1 MGDIDSRIKSINE
14 KIKKEEQMRLAAV
27 RVKSSTQNSMV
38 QAQAEQSI
46 VDASRHIDYLT
57 KELEKLQIK
66 QRNSL
71 PYPVQQTP
79 GQYGGYHHQTQQI
92 QPHAFNYPHAPGGQQ
107 NFHGN
112 SRSILTQQPPYE
124 DPESIPVSGRKPV
137 LSNLDLIKSDT
148 PITNTK
154 VSLKLH
160 ELEFKIGVEQK
171 LKEGS
176 EKMMEAVTLSNP
188 KDRKSIQEVTVKT
201 LESQEKLSI
210 LKRSLQKYKQLYI
223 GEGDDDD
230 EDEDERAKRI
240 NPGMRRPVTGKLDIR
255 ILQARNVP
263 HTPLRTPGKAP
274 DTTVIVKIDGTTKG
288 KTRVTRNDKWNEDFE
303 FHVEK
308 ASEIE
313 ITLYDKTSEQ
323 HQVPIGL
330 LWIKISD
337 IAEEL
342 RKKRIEAESGPG
354 WVTASNA
361 QFETGSPTAT
371 NNNGPYGDTY
381 SVPYAVARTQQGIG
395 TTYLPDGIEAW
406 FEVEPAGQIL
416 LKLDFVK
423 EIARK
428 RPDLGRQGAV
438 RKRKGEVH
446 EQNGHKF
453 IQQIFYQV
461 MKCAYCEEL
470 FVNEGYQCDDCKL
483 TCHKRCYTKIV
494 TKCIS
499 KSNNEVESLQL
510 INHRIPHRFE
520 GITNITANW
529 CCHCGYILPLVKKG
543 AKRCT
548 ECNTTCH
555 AKCTHLVPDFC
566 GMTMKRASEMI
577 DQIQRATSIKTNKIS
592 TDSPH
597 LKEHPPLQNP
607 NPPLPPSPNQTQFQY
622 PPPQPT
628 YPPPQ
633 GPENTYSVQPIQPQ
647 YNLQGP
653 VSSYN
658 QPSHVSVIS
667 SPVQQK
673 PPSQGA
679 TYVQQSPPMQHQ
691 VRNTPT
697 TTPPPPPPP
706 NPNESIIQKNRRVGL
721 DDFNFLAVL
730 GKGNFGKVMLAEEK
744 YTKQLYAIKVLKKE
758 FIIENDE
765 VESTRSEKRVFQAAN
780 RERHPFLIGL
790 HSCFQTETR
799 IYFVMEYVSGGDLM
813 LHIQREQFTY
823 RRAQFYAA
831 EVLLA
836 LEYLHKS
843 GIIYRDLKL
852 DNILLTLDGHIKI
865 ADYGLCKE
873 EMWWG
878 STTNTFCGTPEF
890 MAPEILLEQRYGRA
904 VDWWAFGVLIYE
916 MLLGQSP
923 FRGDDEDEI
932 FDAIL
937 EDEILYPINMSRDSV
952 SILQKLLTREPE
964 KRLGSG
970 RGDAEEIKRH
980 PFFKGVNW
988 DDMLAK
994 KVPPPFYPSI
1004 SSPTDTSNFDEEFTR
1019 EVPVLTPV
1027 HSHLNAEA
1035 QEEFKGFSYVSD
1047 WVVGS

>member
-1 MGDIDSRIKSINE
+1 MGEKATGDLESRIKSINE

-27 RVKSSTQNSMV
+27 RVKSSTSNSMV

-57 KELEKLQIK
+57 KELEKLHVK
-66 QRNSL
+66 QRHGS
-71 PYPVQQTP
+71 QP
-79 GQYGGYHHQTQQI
+79 GQYGGGGFYSNLSPTQSQYTYSYPSTGGFNNNQQQPRSASLNQQI
-92 QPHAFNYPHAPGGQQ
+92 T
-107 NFHGN
+107 
-112 SRSILTQQPPYE
+112 RE
-124 DPESIPVSGRKPV
+124 EPESISTMGRKTA

-148 PITNTK
+148 PITNLK
-154 VSLKLH
+154 ISMKLH
-160 ELEFKIGVEQK
+160 ELEFKLGVEQK

-188 KDRKSIQEVTVKT
+188 KDRKSIQEVTIKT

-210 LKRSLQKYKQLYI
+210 LKRSLHKYKNLYI
-223 GEGDDDD
+223 GEDDD
-230 EDEDERAKRI
+230 EEEDETERTIRSK
-240 NPGMRRPVTGKLDIR
+240 PGLRRPVTGKLDIR
-255 ILQARNVP
+255 ILQALNVP
-263 HTPLRTPGKAP
+263 HSPLRTQGKLP
-274 DTTVIVKIDGTTKG
+274 DTTVVINIDGTTKA
-288 KTRVTRNDKWNEDFE
+288 KTRVARTDKWNEDFE
-303 FHVEK
+303 FHIEK
-308 ASEIE
+308 ASEVE
-313 ITLYDKTSEQ
+313 ITLYDKTLEQ
-323 HQVPIGL
+323 QQVPIGL

-342 RKKRIEAESGPG
+342 RKKRIEATNGPG

-361 QFETGSPTAT
+361 QFDMQNSPTT
-371 NNNGPYGDTY
+371 NMNNASYGDAY
-381 SVPYAVARTQQGIG
+381 SVPYSAAQTQQGIG
-395 TTYLPDGIEAW
+395 TTVLHDGIEAW

-416 LKLDFVK
+416 LKLNFVK
-423 EIARK
+423 ENARK
-428 RPDLGRQGAV
+428 RPAILGRKDAF
-438 RKRKGEVH
+438 RKKKGEIH

-470 FVNEGYQCDDCKL
+470 FVNEGYQC
-483 TCHKRCYTKIV
+483 
-494 TKCIS
+494 
-499 KSNNEVESLQL
+499 EV
-510 INHRIPHRFE
+510 
-520 GITNITANW
+520 ITNITANW
-529 CCHCGYILPLVKKG
+529 CCHCGYLLPFGKKG
-543 AKRCT
+543 AKRCS
-548 ECNTTCH
+548 ECNITCH

-577 DQIQRATSIKTNKIS
+577 DQIQSALRNKLVHADSYPPITNEPPQKMPIQPLLPSPKTFVQPRY
-592 TDSPH
+592 SPPKPYLSQVSEDTYNQPVQQQPLYNQPANMPVVPSPVPSKSH
-597 LKEHPPLQNP
+597 SQVSYVPPQLVPVQP
-607 NPPLPPSPNQTQFQY
+607 VTLPSPPSPN
-622 PPPQPT
+622 
-628 YPPPQ
+628 
-633 GPENTYSVQPIQPQ
+633 
-647 YNLQGP
+647 
-653 VSSYN
+653 N
-658 QPSHVSVIS
+658 QS
-667 SPVQQK
+667 
-673 PPSQGA
+673 
-679 TYVQQSPPMQHQ
+679 
-691 VRNTPT
+691 
-697 TTPPPPPPP
+697 
-706 NPNESIIQKNRRVGL
+706 ESIIQKNRKVGL

-780 RERHPFLIGL
+780 RERHPFLLGL

-836 LEYLHKS
+836 LEYLHKV

-873 EMWWG
+873 EIWWG
-878 STTNTFCGTPEF
+878 HTTNTFCGTPEF

-952 SILQKLLTREPE
+952 SILQKLLTRDPE

-970 RGDAEEIKRH
+970 RGDAEDIKRH

-988 DDMLAK
+988 EDMLAK

-1004 SSPTDTSNFDEEFTR
+1004 SSPTDTSNFDDEFTS

-1027 HSHLNAEA
+1027 HSHLKSEA
-1035 QEEFKGFSYVSD
+1035 QEEFKGFSYVSE
-1047 WVVGS
+1047 WVVNG

>member
-1 MGDIDSRIKSINE
+1 MGEKATGDLDSRIKSINE

-38 QAQAEQSI
+38 QAQAEQNI
-46 VDASRHIDYLT
+46 VDASRHIVYLT
-57 KELEKLQIK
+57 KELEKLHVK
-66 QRNSL
+66 QRHGSKYLN
-71 PYPVQQTP
+71 QQQQQPGHSGQP
-79 GQYGGYHHQTQQI
+79 GQYGGGGFQSPSQTSQFTYPTYPPTGGFNNNQPQPRSVSLNPQI
-92 QPHAFNYPHAPGGQQ
+92 T
-107 NFHGN
+107 
-112 SRSILTQQPPYE
+112 RE
-124 DPESIPVSGRKPV
+124 DPESIPAVGRKTA

-148 PITNTK
+148 PITNLK

-160 ELEFKIGVEQK
+160 ELEFKLGVEQK

-201 LESQEKLSI
+201 VEKDETERTI
-210 LKRSLQKYKQLYI
+210 RSK
-223 GEGDDDD
+223 
-230 EDEDERAKRI
+230 
-240 NPGMRRPVTGKLDIR
+240 PGLRRPITGKLDIR

-263 HTPLRTPGKAP
+263 HSPLRTQGKPP
-274 DTTVIVKIDGTTKG
+274 DTTVMINIDGTSKA
-288 KTRVTRNDKWNEDFE
+288 KTRAARTDKWNEDFE
-303 FHVEK
+303 FHIEK
-308 ASEIE
+308 ASEVE

-361 QFETGSPTAT
+361 QFEMQNSPTT
-371 NNNGPYGDTY
+371 NMNNAYGDAY
-381 SVPYAVARTQQGIG
+381 SVPYSEAQSQQGIG
-395 TTYLPDGIEAW
+395 TTVLHDGIEAW

-416 LKLDFVK
+416 LKLNFVK
-423 EIARK
+423 ENARK
-428 RPDLGRQGAV
+428 RPAELGRQGAF
-438 RKRKGEVH
+438 RKKKGEIH

-470 FVNEGYQCDDCKL
+470 FVNEGYQCEDCKL
-483 TCHKRCYTKIV
+483 TCHKRCYLKFV

-499 KSNNEVESLQL
+499 KSNAELDSDYKQL
-510 INHRIPHRFE
+510 NHRIPHRFE
-520 GITNITANW
+520 VITNITANW
-529 CCHCGYILPLVKKG
+529 CCHCGYLLPFGKKG
-543 AKRCT
+543 AKRCS
-548 ECNTTCH
+548 ECNITCH

-577 DQIQRATSIKTNKIS
+577 DQIQNATRIKLVHADSFPPITNEK
-592 TDSPH
+592 SPQ
-597 LKEHPPLQNP
+597 KSPIQ
-607 NPPLPPSPNQTQFQY
+607 PLPPSPQTFV
-622 PPPQPT
+622 QPT

-633 GPENTYSVQPIQPQ
+633 PQPYLPRVSENNYSQPPVQQQPQ
-647 YNLQGP
+647 YNQPAHMP
-653 VSSYN
+653 VT
-658 QPSHVSVIS
+658 PSPVIS
-667 SPVQQK
+667 KSPPQVSNVPPQPVPVQLPVTLPSPI
-673 PPSQGA
+673 PPSN
-679 TYVQQSPPMQHQ
+679 QS
-691 VRNTPT
+691 
-697 TTPPPPPPP
+697 
-706 NPNESIIQKNRRVGL
+706 ESIIQKNRKVGL

-780 RERHPFLIGL
+780 QERHPFLLGL

-836 LEYLHKS
+836 LEYLHKV

-878 STTNTFCGTPEF
+878 HTTNTFCGTPEF

-952 SILQKLLTREPE
+952 SILQKLLTRDPE

-970 RGDAEEIKRH
+970 RGDAEDIKRH

-1004 SSPTDTSNFDEEFTR
+1004 SSPTDTSNFDDEFTR

-1027 HSHLNAEA
+1027 HSHLNSEA
-1035 QEEFKGFSYVSD
+1035 QEEFKGFSYVSE
-1047 WVVGS
+1047 WVVNG

>member
-1 MGDIDSRIKSINE
+1 MGDLDSKIKSVNE

-38 QAQAEQSI
+38 QSQAEQNI

-71 PYPVQQTP
+71 PYPVQQQQAS
-79 GQYGGYHHQTQQI
+79 GQYSGYHQPQQVH
-92 QPHAFNYPHAPGGQQ
+92 PHSYTYPQIPGGQQ
-107 NFHGN
+107 NYFGTN
-112 SRSILTQQPPYE
+112 RSILMPPSHE
-124 DPESIPVSGRKPV
+124 DSESIPVSGRKPV

-160 ELEFKIGVEQK
+160 ELEFKLGVEQK

-176 EKMMEAVTLSNP
+176 EKMIEAVTLSNP

-210 LKRSLQKYKQLYI
+210 LKRSLHKYKQLYI
-223 GEGDDDD
+223 GEVDDED
-230 EDEDERAKRI
+230 EDEDERANRI

-263 HTPLRTPGKAP
+263 HTPLRTPGKLP
-274 DTTVIVKIDGTTKG
+274 ETTVAIKIDGTTKG
-288 KTRVTRNDKWNEDFE
+288 KTRVTRNDKWNEDFP

-361 QFETGSPTAT
+361 QFETSSPTSV
-371 NNNGPYGDTY
+371 NNVPYGDTY
-381 SVPYAVARTQQGIG
+381 SVPYTVAKTQQGIG

-406 FEVEPAGQIL
+406 FEVEPAGQIS
-416 LKLDFVK
+416 LKLNFVK
-423 EIARK
+423 ENARK
-428 RPDLGRQGAV
+428 RPAEPGLGRQGAL
-438 RKRKGEVH
+438 RKRKGEIH

-499 KSNNEVESLQL
+499 KSISDLDSSDYKQL
-510 INHRIPHRFE
+510 NHRIPHRFE
-520 GITNITANW
+520 PITNITANW

-543 AKRCT
+543 AKRCS
-548 ECNTTCH
+548 ECNITCH
-555 AKCTHLVPDFC
+555 AKCTHFVPDFC

-577 DQIQRATSIKTNKIS
+577 EQIQHAASVKINKSNI
-592 TDSPH
+592 DSH
-597 LKEHPPLQNP
+597 SAYHNEHPPLP
-607 NPPLPPSPNQTQFQY
+607 NLPLPSSPKQTQFQY
-622 PPPQPT
+622 PPPPPPSSSSS
-628 YPPPQ
+628 YPPQ
-633 GPENTYSVQPIQPQ
+633 SPEDTYGGQSIQPQ
-647 YNLQGP
+647 YNLP
-653 VSSYN
+653 SSVN
-658 QPSHVSVIS
+658 QQSQIIS
-667 SPVQQK
+667 SPVQPLQVT
-673 PPSQGA
+673 PYAQPNASMQNQMRNSPS
-679 TYVQQSPPMQHQ
+679 
-691 VRNTPT
+691 TPT
-697 TTPPPPPPP
+697 PLSQST
-706 NPNESIIQKNRRVGL
+706 NESIIQKTHRVGL

-744 YTKQLYAIKVLKKE
+744 YTKHLYAIKVLKKE

-780 RERHPFLIGL
+780 RERHPFLLGL

-813 LHIQREQFTY
+813 LHIQKEQFTY

-873 EMWWG
+873 EMWWS

-1047 WVVGS
+1047 WVVGG